1 MRSDTTRPATHILQ
15 ELGLGIRREG
25 EELHGSAPV
34 VPQMLVPGTAHVRV
48 SILAAWADT
57 LAGLL
62 AVDVIGPRVPVTL
75 ELDVHLYEPLP
86 DSGTIHG
93 VSRVVKVGRS
103 VFVAGVDFTDGDGRP
118 LAYGGGSFVTA
129 PDPALRLPPMTS
141 VGTVMPGELRLEMP
155 LAERARCERRR
166 PGVAALPRSED
177 GLNSSKT
184 VNGGLI
190 ALAAEEAVLS
200 AAPPGRTLSSLA
212 MRYLQPVR
220 QGPAVA
226 TADVRDGLARVEVR
240 DEGNEDRLA
249 VQAVARLFGS

>member
-1 MRSDTTRPATHILQ
+1 MPSHTVRPTSHILQ
-15 ELGLGIRREG
+15 ELGLGVRREG
-25 EELHGSAPV
+25 EELHGSAPL
-34 VPQMLVPGTAHVRV
+34 VPQMLVPGTGHLRT
-48 SILAAWADT
+48 SILAAWTDT

-86 DSGTIHG
+86 GSGTIHG
-93 VSRVVKVGRS
+93 VSRVVKAGRS
-103 VFVAGVDFTDGDGRP
+103 VFVAGVDFTDDTGRP

-129 PDPALRLPPMTS
+129 PDPSLRLPPMTS
-141 VGTVMPGELRLEMP
+141 VGTTRPGELRLEIP
-155 LAERARCERRR
+155 LAERARCERRSA
-166 PGVAALPRSED
+166 GVAALPRTED

-200 AAPPGRTLSSLA
+200 AVPGRTLSSLA

-220 QGPAVA
+220 RGPAVA
-226 TADVRDGLARVEVR
+226 TAHVRDGLARIEVR
-240 DEGNEDRLA
+240 DEGHEDRRS